1 MPRGEIGKSSNFGC
15 GDGVKTLDC
24 GFDSRRGNKLV
35 ITKTEEIMK
44 EFLEI
49 MGKDILSENFT
60 CRDYVV
66 YGIVAPLVLVLV
78 CGLAGSLG

>member
-1 MPRGEIGKSSNFGC
+1 
-15 GDGVKTLDC
+15 
-24 GFDSRRGNKLV
+24 
-35 ITKTEEIMK
+35 MK

-60 CRDYVV
+60 KKEYVV

-78 CGLAGSLG
+78 CVLADSLG